1 MTLGPA
7 PDSVEATTH
16 RPSVPIELTK
26 VRPRIG
32 LRILAV
38 VGIVLVSIVA
48 VLVLA
53 YLVAGLGPI
62 AFVASGVMALI
73 PLAIVF
79 AGARWVDKWEPEP
92 RAAIV
97 FAFLWGAAASVAIA
111 LIVGAEV
118 DNVVAAM
125 GGPGAG
131 YEFFSAAIQAPIV
144 EEAAKGLGL
153 FIIFLVARRHFDG
166 PVDGIVYAAW
176 VAGGFAFTENILYF
190 GSSILEAQG
199 VVEVFFIRG
208 FMSPFAHVMFT
219 ACTGIAL
226 GLAARRVNA
235 IGAFGI
241 FLVGLVPAMMLHALW
256 NGALFFVSDF
266 YGYYALVQFPLF
278 VTMVLVV
285 SYLRRVE
292 AKLTYARLL
301 EYAAAGWF
309 NPDEIPAIATPA
321 GRRRALAWA
330 RSRGVAGAMRRY
342 ILVSTRLA
350 FARQRI
356 VAGRQG
362 IGAQADEAALLAQ
375 VVDNRR
381 QLRVAP
387 AVT

>member
-53 YLVAGLGPI
+53 CLVAGLGPI